1 MAAEQVEKMVP
12 IHQEQ
17 EAAAALDQN
26 QVLLLVGDQEDTCN
40 RETDDGDNKVNS
52 LLVPEPESPPSAAA
66 DEHAPPKADEP
77 EVVHGG
83 AKFADLLPEN
93 EKKALMELEQLIQ
106 EALNNREFGVSS
118 AAAGEAKTPPRQ
130 EATKAEKSS
139 TTPAAEENDG
149 AKTLE
154 AIAETIVACAHT
166 TTTTTT
172 DETGKTAPAA
182 AEEVSIWGV
191 KLLEDERSD
200 VVLHKFLRA
209 RDFKAKDAFAM
220 IKNTVKWRKQ
230 FGIDG
235 DLVEDDDAAG
245 ELLGRAVFMH
255 GHSKEGNPVC
265 YNVYG
270 EFQDKDLY
278 RKMFSDEEK
287 RSKFLKWRIQFL
299 EKSARKLDFRAGGVS
314 TIIQVNDLKNSPG
327 PNRWELRQATNQALQ
342 LFQDNYPE
350 FVAKQVFINVPLW
363 YLALSKM
370 ISPFMTQRTK
380 SKFVVA
386 RPSTTTE
393 TLFKYIAAEQIPT
406 QYGGL
411 SKDGEFGAS
420 DSVTEVTVKPSAK
433 HIVEFPVTQ
442 GCCVVS
448 WEASVVGWEV
458 RYGAEFVPSAENGYT
473 IIIQKMRKINNNGG
487 NDQVIR
493 SNYRVGEPGK
503 LILTIAN
510 LTSRKKKLLYRF
522 KTKLVSS
529 V

>member
-1 MAAEQVEKMVP
+1 MVP
-12 IHQEQ
+12 IHQ
-17 EAAAALDQN
+17 DQN
-26 QVLLLVGDQEDTCN
+26 EVLLVVDDQEDTCN
-40 RETDDGDNKVNS
+40 READGDNNKNS
-52 LLVPEPESPPSAAA
+52 LLVPEPESPPNAAA

-93 EKKALMELEQLIQ
+93 EKRALMELEQLIQ
-106 EALNNREFGVSS
+106 EALNNREFG
-118 AAAGEAKTPPRQ
+118 GEHKTPPPPKKTV
-130 EATKAEKSS
+130 EAEKSS
-139 TTPAAEENDG
+139 TTPAAAEENDG

-154 AIAETIVACAHT
+154 AIAETIVAT
-166 TTTTTT
+166 TTTTT
-172 DETGKTAPAA
+172 EEAAKKAPA

-209 RDFKAKDAFAM
+209 RDFKAKDAFDM

-235 DLVEDDDAAG
+235 DLVEDDAAAG
-245 ELLGRAVFMH
+245 EQLGRAVFMH

-350 FVAKQVFINVPLW
+350 FVAKQVFINVPWW
-363 YLALSKM
+363 YLALSKI
-370 ISPFMTQRTK
+370 ISPFMTQRTQ

-433 HIVEFPVTQ
+433 HTVEFPATQ

-493 SNYRVGEPGK
+493 SNYSVGEPGK
-503 LILTIAN
+503 LILTIHN
-510 LTSRKKKLLYRF
+510 FTSRKKKLLYRF